1 MSVRPEA
8 LGVVLVCFQPHFTGG
23 EPEAEGN
30 DVLEYTWEVNGRNW
44 T

>member
-1 MSVRPEA
+1 MSVQLEA
-8 LGVVLVCFQPHFTGG
+8 LYIVSVHFQPHFTGG

-30 DVLEYTWEVNGRNW
+30 DVLQDTWEVNGRNW